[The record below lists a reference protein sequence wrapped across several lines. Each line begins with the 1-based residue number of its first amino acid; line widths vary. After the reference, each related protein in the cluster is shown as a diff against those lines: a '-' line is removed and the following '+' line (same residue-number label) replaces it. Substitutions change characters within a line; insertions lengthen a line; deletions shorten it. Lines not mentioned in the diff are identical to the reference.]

1 MAAGWDVLVVDEAHH
16 LEWSEAAPSREY
28 QVVEELSRKSEGL
41 LLLTATPEQLGV
53 ESHFARLRL
62 LDPDRYRDLATFQ
75 AEAKD
80 YRGTAEVAEK
90 LLAEKELTGKDL
102 AVLRRLLAPRCRA
115 GATSR

>member
-1 MAAGWDVLVVDEAHH
+1 MCSWWMRRITWNGRKR
-16 LEWSEAAPSREY
+16 APSRAY
-28 QVVEELSRKSEGL
+28 QVVDELSRKSEGL

-80 YRGTAEVAEK
+80 YRATAEVAEK
-90 LLAEKELTGKDL
+90 LLAEKELTGKDVAL
-102 AVLRRLLAPRCRA
+102 LRRLLAPDARA
-115 GATSR
+115 GATSG